1 MYLSGHNIDVLFFA
15 VGEMQMK
22 EEYDLIVNMTSA
34 KKWKKKSEGK
44 QTNHYS
50 QRSQSLHRF

>member
-34 KKWKKKSEGK
+34 KKWKKIRR
-44 QTNHYS
+44 QTNKP
-50 QRSQSLHRF
+50 L

>member
-34 KKWKKKSEGK
+34 KKWKKIRW
-44 QTNHYS
+44 QTNKP
-50 QRSQSLHRF
+50 L

>member
-22 EEYDLIVNMTSA
+22 EEYDLICPLQIGCDFLYV
-34 KKWKKKSEGK
+34 
-44 QTNHYS
+44 
-50 QRSQSLHRF
+50 QRTEKYFL